1 MTLAVRLQTL
11 ISTQNSIIRAGRT
24 YELADL
30 VLVTVTD
37 ENSDP
42 VSSEPMCNESVN
54 RQVSRVRYIGAPF
67 VKLLFPVLNQR
78 YWADNQNF
86 PDPNKKWSV

>member
-37 ENSDP
+37 EDSNP
-42 VSSEPMCNESVN
+42 VPSEPVCDGSVN
-54 RQVSRVRYIGAPF
+54 RRVSRAFGISAHH
-67 VKLLFPVLNQR
+67 L
-78 YWADNQNF
+78 
-86 PDPNKKWSV
+86 